1 MLERYRKLTVVIV
14 KKKWAGRK
22 GMGRLKLK
30 LIAFK

>member
-1 MLERYRKLTVVIV
+1 MADRYRRLTVVIV

-22 GMGRLKLK
+22 RMGRLKLN